1 MQPAGAGSDGKVQKM
16 MEKHEKK
23 WKQKLVKIWDINDQL
38 EAKQLEGQE
47 KSVGPMNFM
56 PIMKLGQGSFG

>member
-1 MQPAGAGSDGKVQKM
+1 
-16 MEKHEKK
+16 MERHEKK
-23 WKQKLVKIWDINDQL
+23 WKQKFIKIYEYNEQL
-38 EAKQLEGQE
+38 EAKALEGNE